1 MKKQQLGGE
10 MRQNYEEELFPGSNH
25 TYVRFAFQG
34 IACEFVVLPCGLS
47 PSPMMFVRCTE
58 AAVGTTQQK
67 GI

>member
-1 MKKQQLGGE
+1 
-10 MRQNYEEELFPGSNH
+10 MRKNY
-25 TYVRFAFQG
+25 FQVPIIHMCDSLSRG